1 MRGGEA
7 KNVDVLVVG
16 LGPAGGSAAFKAA
29 QAGLKVLAV
38 EKKQQIGVP
47 VQCAEFIP
55 LPMSAYAAE
64 KPVRVQA
71 VTGMQSI
78 LPSGAVEQTEFP
90 GLIIDRQKFDEAI
103 TQNAIQAG
111 AEVLTGAQLLD
122 VDESKSIATISQKN
136 VKTTVHYKA
145 LVAADGPHSRVAK
158 SLGLPE
164 LDIVY
169 TRQYTVPLLKPYAD
183 TDIWLSDEYPGGYA
197 WLFPK
202 GEWANL
208 GLGANK
214 AFEQDLKAPL
224 DKLHADLIKQGL
236 LGEKIVYRTGGAI
249 PVGGLRSKLIYNN
262 IVFVGDAAGL
272 THPITGAGIS
282 AAVMSG
288 EMAGE
293 ALVQWLSDDEEALT
307 DYEEE
312 IRDQFESTLQRA
324 VQKRQWLKQV
334 WRTQAAQRD
343 DVMRQGWIAF
353 DEYFKESPDLPEMQ
367 NQLAEVV

>member
-1 MRGGEA
+1 MTIDEA
-7 KNVDVLVVG
+7 KQVDVLVIG
-16 LGPAGGSAAFKAA
+16 LGPAGSSAAFKVA
-29 QAGLKVLAV
+29 QAGLNVLGV

-64 KPVRVQA
+64 APVRVQPI
-71 VTGMQSI
+71 TGMQSI
-78 LPSGAVEQTEFP
+78 LPSGAIEHTEFP
-90 GLIIDRQKFDEAI
+90 GLIINRQAFDQAI
-103 TQNAIQAG
+103 ASKAANAG
-111 AEVLTGAQLLD
+111 AEILTGTQLLH
-122 VDESKSIATISQKN
+122 VDISGKIATISQKGE
-136 VKTTVHYKA
+136 VKYVRFKS
-145 LVAADGPHSRVAK
+145 LIAADGPHSRVAK
-158 SLGLPE
+158 CLGLPE
-164 LDIVY
+164 LEIVY
-169 TRQYTVPLLKPYAD
+169 TRQYTVPLLKVYMD

-208 GLGANK
+208 GLGASK
-214 AFEQDLKAPL
+214 TFEQDLKAPL
-224 DKLHADLIKQGL
+224 DQLHTALVNQGL
-236 LGEKIVYRTGGAI
+236 VGEDIVYRTGGAI
-249 PVGGLRSKLIYNN
+249 PVGGLREKLIIDNV
-262 IVFVGDAAGL
+262 IFVGDAAGL

-293 ALVQWLSDDEEALT
+293 ALVQWFDGDSAAMT

-324 VQKRQWLKQV
+324 VQKRQWLQKI
-334 WRTQAAQRD
+334 WRTQLAYRD

-353 DEYFKESPDLPEMQ
+353 DEYFKDSPSLSELQ
-367 NQLAEVV
+367 NHLAEVV